1 MRIPD
6 WRRINLTDWGRGGRY
21 GLAALGSAGLLSLAG
36 WAWAQDHSIYWNESH
51 SLPGYVYYSAPDM
64 GLALGQEVAFHPP
77 RSPLVV
83 AHFGQHPVVFIK
95 KMLGRPGEVI
105 RRDANGTVTINGR
118 FVGQI
123 KPRTHWG
130 EVLLPGPIGTIPQGC
145 LYAGSTWPD
154 GFDSRYAAV
163 GLVCQERLIGAARRL
178 L

>member
-21 GLAALGSAGLLSLAG
+21 GLAALGAAGLLSLAG
-36 WAWAQDHSIYWNESH
+36 WAWAQDHRVYWNESH
-51 SLPGYVYYSAPDM
+51 SLPGYIYYSAPGMD
-64 GLALGQEVAFHPP
+64 LVLGQEVAFHPP
-77 RSPLVV
+77 TSTLVV
-83 AHFGQHPVVFIK
+83 AHFGAKPVVFVK
-95 KMLGRPGEVI
+95 KVLGRSGEIV
-105 RRDANGTVTINGR
+105 RRDASGIVTIDGR
-118 FVGQI
+118 FVGQT

-130 EVLLPGPIGTIPQGC
+130 EVLVPGPVGTIPQGC

-163 GLVCQERLIGAARRL
+163 GLVCQDRLIGAARRL

>member
-6 WRRINLTDWGRGGRY
+6 WGSINLTAWGRGGRY
-21 GLAALGSAGLLSLAG
+21 GLAALGSAGVLSFAG
-36 WAWAQDHSIYWNESH
+36 WGWAQDHCVYWNESH
-51 SLPGYVYYSAPDM
+51 SLPGYVYYSAPSM

-83 AHFGQHPVVFIK
+83 AHFGQHPVVFVK
-95 KMLGRPGEVI
+95 KVLGRAGEVVQ
-105 RRDANGTVTINGR
+105 RDATGTVTINGR
-118 FVGQI
+118 LVGQT
-123 KPRTHWG
+123 KARTHWG
-130 EVLLPGPIGTIPQGC
+130 EVLVPGPVGTIPQGC

-163 GLVCQERLIGAARRL
+163 GLVCQNRLIGAARRL